1 MVYSIIVPISMY
13 TLSII
18 HAIPDLHCL
27 LTCIHV
33 VPFVIDALQNGKSPD
48 SGPDPYHSEVSD
60 GGSVS
65 QDTGVLLA
73 LFAAGLLVG
82 SPILG
87 YLGKCH
93 IVLQQ
98 GEKSVANCL
107 LWVFFF
113 CWYK

>member
-1 MVYSIIVPISMY
+1 MSMCF
-13 TLSII
+13 I
-18 HAIPDLHCL
+18 
-27 LTCIHV
+27 

-93 IVLQQ
+93 IVVQD
-98 GEKSVANCL
+98 EESVA
-107 LWVFFF
+107 
-113 CWYK
+113 